1 MCTILCTNNN
11 PNVVMQHSDLSM
23 KKSGCIKAYIHKKNK
38 TKGVKDT
45 KCNIFINILILNNNM
60 IKLGLLLNYL
70 YWLYMIFKI

>member
-45 KCNIFINILILNNNM
+45 KCNNST
-60 IKLGLLLNYL
+60 KLLN
-70 YWLYMIFKI
+70 INNKAQ

>member
-11 PNVVMQHSDLSM
+11 LNAVLLHLDLSM

-45 KCNIFINILILNNNM
+45 KCNNL
-60 IKLGLLLNYL
+60 IKLLN
-70 YWLYMIFKI
+70 INNKVE